1 MDNLCYVEYYY
12 SRAIG
17 IQGLIGN
24 VGGYIGLFLGYSF
37 LQIPDFIIFIV
48 LRAKGWLE
56 LIREGGDRNHTK
68 TSKILVH
75 ESMSASQSRSKSES
89 NEDWEGNRIYV
100 DNNAHTKLIARI
112 EQLEISAK
120 STQCTLMSL
129 ERNRKGSL

>member
-1 MDNLCYVEYYY
+1 MDYLWHFEFLYF
-12 SRAIG
+12 RAID

-48 LRAKGWLE
+48 LRAKRWLE
-56 LIREGGDRNHTK
+56 RIREGGDRNPTK

-75 ESMSASQSRSKSES
+75 ESMSASQSRSKCES
-89 NEDWEGNRIYV
+89 NEDWEGNIIYV

-112 EQLEISAK
+112 EQLEKSVK

-129 ERNRKGSL
+129 KRNRKCSL

>member
-1 MDNLCYVEYYY
+1 MDNLCYVQFLY

-48 LRAKGWLE
+48 LRAKSWLE
-56 LIREGGDRNHTK
+56 RIREGGDRNLTK
-68 TSKILVH
+68 TSKVLVH
-75 ESMSASQSRSKSES
+75 ESMAASQSRSKSEA
-89 NEDWEGNRIYV
+89 NEDWEVNRIYV
-100 DNNAHTKLIARI
+100 DNNAHTELIARI
-112 EQLEISAK
+112 EQLEKSAK
-120 STQCTLMSL
+120 LTQRTLRSL